1 MVFLVQI
8 EIGNKMYLLKKFI
21 QVFEPNN
28 LKDGAEVTYS
38 TPNSRKSF
46 HLIRPIREETKSP
59 VAVES
64 FALDPDYYAQLM
76 KEVESLHS
84 KKT

>member
-1 MVFLVQI
+1 MKSI
-8 EIGNKMYLLKKFI
+8 KKFI

-28 LKDGAEVTYS
+28 PENGVEVTYS

-46 HLIRPIREETKSP
+46 HLTRPKQEETKP
-59 VAVES
+59 PIAIES
-64 FALDPDYYAQLM
+64 FAIDPDYYAQLM